1 MVLCEDMSL
10 RMSLGSAHNLYSW
23 TLGKDGKVHTYTLH
37 MAVKLDKLPVTSLK
51 LFHGL
56 GLASVAVS
64 SGEKGIKGAMRV
76 EPSAQGEGA
85 GKKGLGVEP
94 GGGSALECVHVYK
107 NGGVGAL
114 GQVGTAATALKA
126 EQWTWVTVTR
136 QTDSPNGPELRTY
149 VNGRLCAAVKLEP
162 IKVVDSAADEEG
174 KKGEG
179 KTRPSDAFVID
190 PTDFA
195 IFLPRGGDEAG
206 EDGTRAGVDP
216 SVHEF
221 TGLDAEQDG
230 LVHVKYVSLV
240 CEFMDEAKI
249 KDSIHE
255 LRATDEF
262 MDAKDE
268 AQEEKWEH
276 LILFKLYAKPPPV
289 WLHPCFSG
297 LFGDPF
303 VEGTGLELG
312 GVFTTLQVFNLVLSK
327 LLKNEG
333 VRMRTRGG
341 GAEKYPHSLK
351 HGQWQTLN
359 RISLGFSESVKVA
372 QHVQKALE
380 NAQQQRQMMSVMTS
394 KLKALESGEVLIVP
408 HAISGNPI
416 LFMIEKTGEDTANF
430 TVVNTNPQ
438 LLQFH
443 PASGRPPKIKYQTCL
458 VLENVNFARVKD
470 EAFWGIAYWVA
481 VRGESSDLTMR
492 PVDVLYQILLPFLQN
507 RSWEEIQHDQTR
519 LATASAEPDA
529 QMRSPQRSETGHLR
543 CLIEAFQ
550 YLMRRRGLDAAARKE
565 VSLMLR
571 LEMLE
576 LAMHDLMFVQQ
587 VSSAERTLLH
597 IACRQ
602 VSYST
607 SKLGQMRNGD
617 GSDVVSLTQVKA
629 ITTMIDTLRDVMVR
643 LPCGDTAVNVAPP
656 PLVLCE
662 EEVEKLHPSL
672 NTLLGSTLVDRP
684 ASGGDFYSVLGV
696 PRDADE
702 DEIAKAYKK
711 AALRHHPDK
720 NPNDILGAEERFKNV
735 QEAFEG
741 LKEGKTGTLAM
752 IDCQEALAEAE
763 VVGIYFTAS
772 WCGACRQATPALAE
786 TYKQLRKKHGKAFEI
801 VCVSHDQSE
810 AAFQRYFQK
819 MPWLALP
826 FHTLQKTVLG
836 DLFQVEGIP
845 TLILL
850 DGKGKVISRD
860 GLRLLSRHPKAFPWN
875 VKMPDQVPHQHT
887 LFDRLLRHGDV
898 DAGPQKQ
905 LRSYAPVD
913 YLQQPA
919 QVTCLDAAIAAL
931 RYCDRLCT
939 RVFVQGHCIKNGH
952 FHNIAL
958 IQYTFTQLL
967 PLPKPADDVAAS
979 NCIWLNSQVLYAQQ
993 LDLMLLLQRIMEH
1006 FVAAA
1011 FSVDHTRAM
1020 DGVRM
1025 VVPACIAAVADAVMR
1040 KTAQDIPS
1048 EVCMHLAGGIR
1059 GESAASG
1066 VASTEKKKGKAGKGT
1081 LCVFGKGFGLSTGEL
1096 AKQSGVIEVFAPEVN
1111 TARTAVLDYFAAQDV
1126 QKILSWE
1133 RGEKFEKTTEKFLK
1147 QVSSDLAFPM
1157 GELITPLLLSD
1168 DRGLLIKNYPEF
1180 RCYRDISFYFK
1191 FFQNAQLEA
1200 LSQFQ
1205 RHDEGWAQRH
1215 VELSFKYQYES
1226 GKGPYQKFVVLS
1238 FGRNDDPTSVC
1249 CRPRVNKGEVPPT
1262 HRFPSLANPS
1272 FYTQPYFIE
1281 SESDVLHQW
1290 DLPDFGSLEVGQTR
1304 ALGQQDS
1311 EMLLS
1316 FLTVP
1321 YMRVPLVVS
1330 FFSSDDRVHSLQ
1342 SKQLQ
1347 GILDATLFEPSNHLA
1362 AQHSNL
1368 VPTDVPSSAPHLL
1381 ATAHGLLLNELC
1393 CSPEVLVTGILKL
1406 LRQGMDL
1413 DTGSAKSS
1421 TANIILYLVRL
1432 GSRLDNAMSFLI
1444 HCAHGTHDTKKG
1456 DNAKFRQISL
1466 SSDTLEYLVGAQ
1478 KDLREILHKEATGI
1492 LCAWQQKLMRECEGK
1507 VDDEILD
1514 LHTQLLC
1521 NIYAHLLI
1529 TTRNLALDELD
1540 RQSVGTLVQC
1550 SIFLS
1555 TRHKWNTGG
1564 PESGV
1569 CMIPENELFETMH
1582 MMRRKAVQWLRQN
1595 ASQKELDFIMEAAV
1609 EAAANTSVLK
1619 NTENLNRWGFI
1630 AGKRSLGR
1638 FAMHSRRD
1646 SSAQQDADKAQEA
1659 TPSKT
1664 AAVSDS
1670 AGAVAIPTMKDKD
1683 LTMEIDVQL
1692 MQLTL
1697 KASHPQN
1704 LPSSIAQS
1712 EDVLEIFG
1720 NVTMQACVVEETT
1733 KRKCYRL
1740 VGRSHDVQ
1748 SWVEDTRLPPLDHFR
1763 EYYPNELF
1771 PQEKGWIPSI
1781 FGPVQE
1787 AYLMFPQPLE
1797 VYLHEDAL
1805 PHDAQ
1810 VAYMVGKQPEQ
1821 TGVWKEIFVYRE
1833 RRAVEIYRIESYG
1846 HRFYRSLEYSSDTR
1860 FCLQAMQPDFSHR
1873 TYPKPSWE
1881 LYGAGHPYQ
1890 NSTPESARASK
1901 VLTRDWTVKGNLSF
1915 GTETYIPARLLS
1927 GVLPETLLDTHRFW
1941 QDEED
1946 QLRGYPIVDEKDA
1959 DKKNKAESGTSKGES
1974 MMIYVNLA
1982 AGCHVA
1988 THGLHW
1994 ASMRASP
2001 EINLP
2006 PGRAV
2011 VLRLKMSR
2019 LEKEHS
2025 IVSGALQRLEE
2036 FAKSEDLLAGPFV
2049 VNFQLCKGLSQLL
2062 RRVGMEKFEE
2072 GIACIDAGVL
2082 QGLRTKRKRFRV
2094 SEFMLPQI
2102 MELLVQKLDPEGR
2115 AAKSGSG
2122 SSAPLEQGL
2131 QRGRGG
2137 EQQVGADEEAE
2148 AVLLDLKNAPK
2159 GTYLASL
2166 VEVMVR
2172 LDNLSHILAWAALPL
2187 AARLEGEGVMS
2198 AVAPEE
2204 FRPLDP
2210 SAVCQSD
2217 LSYVLLPR
2225 LKLSFCVRSMDG
2237 ITRLYSLDHSDF
2249 YVTNART
2256 DSAVELLQGIPH
2268 SLLLSNA
2275 NGELQVLVPS
2285 FPPARP
2291 AILARPFSTELV
2303 LIREDEKWRKRLD
2316 QPYFMFPVHI
2326 SLSFLYSTTL
2336 ASALYLLLLRFLNRE
2351 YQKVAQ
2357 LVDTIS
2363 SDVELTEEEN
2373 QTLQFLAS
2381 DKNSA
2386 DLHPDAHACRLKIS
2400 LVLLDSPV
2408 SVPWDLTTEMQRYV
2422 RKLTHVT
2429 AGCRLSHEEELMLL
2443 KHCVCDPADSK
2454 FNPSMHTVFGVLVNK
2469 NRRSQLRAKAA
2480 GKDECSIEVPP
2491 TPKGRPWMYE
2501 WDDTGLDISAAELDV
2516 LVANSDFA
2524 RNYRYQH
2531 SMDGVESMIELFSNL
2546 MQCAKL
2552 SNYQTAYALNNGF
2565 FLVLYDLFSG
2575 RTTMKVFSEDCSA
2588 SFATMCLSI
2597 LPDVYRN
2604 LGDADGGKNDKDR
2617 SLLSSLL
2624 LTMARKPGLGE
2635 FLPQMSAQV
2644 DATKGKGQRGGE
2656 RDIAEDAKVL
2666 LRCALQDLQH
2676 IARADEGNMKRLL
2689 ARRVDAN
2696 SKKRMFGFGG
2706 GFGGGGRNAGFG
2718 GKGMGFGGYGY
2729 GQTFSQ
2735 LEEIAKATEQKLE
2748 LELGKMVEWP
2758 ELRNLAGQWRE
2769 KAGVLQ
2775 TVSATNTF
2783 RFSLVNVNER
2793 WVLPRVS
2800 DHSCDSRTLSP
2811 VDEAIV
2817 GNARHLLVTP
2827 EQLEA
2832 FANAPLSVLGLHD
2845 WVVQVAK
2852 GGAKVEEKLS
2862 FNVQTH
2868 PDAQSKVAK
2877 DMHERLVRD
2886 MKEYADQ
2893 ENASL
2898 ATLCKFLQAPQVI
2911 LAGDASALTE
2921 ASTRLDELLRR
2932 LEAQR
2937 QADMNYVLE
2946 ALPLV
2951 GKVVNAVPIDSLAP
2965 DEERHRRLFALRQM
2979 AGLECKMS
2987 LELLFCSVIS
2997 SKGAGDLR
3005 TLNPFMENPDH
3016 VLNLVVASILHA
3028 SRVGQVNR
3036 SLIEAKELQAELKTL
3051 QARLSQPQGRDH
3063 DEAKMKETLS
3073 RLAHKADTLASIL
3086 NTKRHYM
3093 RKGDRGCVYDPRFL
3107 LFEFT
3112 WNFVLRKAQ
3121 IELVHEFLD
3130 RVRAGKPMV
3139 KQMLMGGGK
3148 TTVIGPL
3155 LTLMLADGNSLVVQ
3169 MMPPA
3174 LLDQTKLTL
3183 RATFSSIIKK
3193 QVFILNF
3200 DRGSKM
3206 TWSTVDK
3213 LQTAVR
3219 NRGVVLATATAVKSI
3234 QLKLIEELDILRDSR
3249 RKHHPQMEHHVRAL
3263 VRAMQMF
3270 SSGVLIMDEVDLLLH
3285 PLRSELNFPIG
3296 AKHPLDFTPER
3307 WNLAIHL
3314 IDAVFYVE
3322 RKSISV
3328 GFQQS
3333 SRAHTILRELESVI
3347 TLGYSLRALQKSP
3360 HLVLLNEEWYKSHML
3375 PVMANWCHLW
3385 LETNNCAGLSS
3396 AEILA
3401 YITRDASI
3409 LGAQPAGNGIEL
3421 DASKADQA
3429 MFGGVDKE
3437 AALHML
3443 YEKAMSKLDGKAFK
3457 MLNCATDWLHIF
3469 LPHCLAKIDRVS
3481 FGLLK
3486 MSEYEELTRVEPA
3499 MPRSRFKLAIPFV
3512 GKDVPSRASEF
3523 AHPDII
3529 IGLTI
3534 LGYRYEG
3541 LREVDFEQDVMGLL
3555 RASFEKEI
3563 GPFRQRKSA
3572 ILHQTWVVAAGGVI
3586 KGKIKET
3593 KDKVNVENVSPEAA
3607 AAADDKIM
3615 VPLWLLKASND
3626 EQMAG
3631 LFALLKR
3638 HPATI
3643 HWYLEQIIFP
3653 TFMQHQIVKISS
3665 SGTDVG
3671 GDIIFQRRIGF
3682 SGTPS
3687 DLLPISLGQCGYER
3701 GSDGKMI
3708 HTLTDPS
3715 VTSTMDAPLGWT
3727 VHGLLD
3733 QIIGSEPHFN
3743 ALIDTGALI
3752 TGMSNLEVAQ
3762 YIAHRLAWCDGVV
3775 FLDSRDEKRIYV
3787 KATRR
3792 VVKLAQCGIKKE
3804 KRFAFYDQI
3813 HTTGMDIQH
3822 MLSAKAVLTL
3832 GKDMVFRDFAQGAFR
3847 MRGIGDGQQVCV
3859 LVIPEVQELMNR
3871 QLKKAA
3877 MPELKADEGGSE
3889 SDVAA
3894 RLRNISAWLVLNAMR
3909 TERMQ
3914 FDQLCTQNMCN
3925 VWRKNAW
3932 GQLLAGHAHFKVR
3945 PEEAGSFLLDLLGE
3959 AFVSAKGNVS
3969 RAAALEG
3976 KYLAILLGSYNSC
3989 SSVID
3994 AVKSATTNLGN
4005 DLAVVWVNDD
4015 DDEGLFNFAL
4025 QAVPMLAVPHSH
4037 KQRQRKILNFFGH
4050 KSGEGL
4056 PGKLIL
4062 VDRDGRMI
4070 SRQGKLLFE
4079 IAEISRR
4086 IHEMGDDENAYVS
4099 ELNTLTYHQK
4109 IVRRERI
4116 ALDAAQVRATSCA

>member
-1 MVLCEDMSL
+1 
-10 RMSLGSAHNLYSW
+10 
-23 TLGKDGKVHTYTLH
+23 
-37 MAVKLDKLPVTSLK
+37 
-51 LFHGL
+51 
-56 GLASVAVS
+56 
-64 SGEKGIKGAMRV
+64 
-76 EPSAQGEGA
+76 
-85 GKKGLGVEP
+85 
-94 GGGSALECVHVYK
+94 
-107 NGGVGAL
+107 
-114 GQVGTAATALKA
+114 
-126 EQWTWVTVTR
+126 
-136 QTDSPNGPELRTY
+136 
-149 VNGRLCAAVKLEP
+149 
-162 IKVVDSAADEEG
+162 
-174 KKGEG
+174 
-179 KTRPSDAFVID
+179 
-190 PTDFA
+190 
-195 IFLPRGGDEAG
+195 
-206 EDGTRAGVDP
+206 
-216 SVHEF
+216 
-221 TGLDAEQDG
+221 
-230 LVHVKYVSLV
+230 
-240 CEFMDEAKI
+240 
-249 KDSIHE
+249 
-255 LRATDEF
+255 
-262 MDAKDE
+262 
-268 AQEEKWEH
+268 
-276 LILFKLYAKPPPV
+276 
-289 WLHPCFSG
+289 
-297 LFGDPF
+297 

-333 VRMRTRGG
+333 VRIGTGEG
-341 GAEKYPHSLK
+341 GAEKYPHSLQ
-351 HGQWQTLN
+351 HSQWQTLN
-359 RISLGFSESVKVA
+359 SISLCYNESLKVA
-372 QHVQKALE
+372 QQVEKALGDS
-380 NAQQQRQMMSVMTS
+380 QQQRQMMSFITS
-394 KLKALESGEVLIVP
+394 KLKALESGEFLIVP

-416 LFMIEKTGEDTANF
+416 LFVIEKTGAETANF
-430 TVVNTNPQ
+430 VVVNTNPE
-438 LLQFH
+438 LLSCH
-443 PASGRPPKIKYQTCL
+443 PASGQPPKIKYQTCL
-458 VLENVNFARVKD
+458 VLENVIYARVKD
-470 EAFWGIAYWVA
+470 EAFWGIMHWVA
-481 VRGESSDLTMR
+481 NNAESEGWTMQ
-492 PVDVLYQILLPFLQN
+492 PVEVLYKILLPFLQD
-507 RSWEEIQHDQTR
+507 RSWEEIHHNQTR
-519 LATASAEPDA
+519 LAAASAEPDA

-576 LAMHDLMFVQQ
+576 LVMHDLMFVQQ

-617 GSDVVSLTQVKA
+617 GSDVLSLTQVKA
-629 ITTMIDTLRDVMVR
+629 IATMIDKLRDAMVR
-643 LPCGDTAVNVAPP
+643 LPCGDTTVNVAPP

-720 NPNDILGAEERFKNV
+720 NPDDVKGAEARFKNV
-735 QEAFEG
+735 QEAYEG

-752 IDCQEALAEAE
+752 IDFQEALAEAE

-772 WCGACRQATPALAE
+772 WCGPCRQATPALAE
-786 TYKQLRKKHGKAFEI
+786 TYNQLRKKHGKAFEI

-826 FHTLQKTVLG
+826 FHTMQRTVLG

-850 DGKGKVISRD
+850 DRKGKVISRD

-875 VKMPDQVPHQHT
+875 VKMPDQVPHQHL

-919 QVTCLDAAIAAL
+919 QVKCLDAAIAAL

-967 PLPKPADDVAAS
+967 PLPKAADDVAAS
-979 NCIWLNSQVLYAQQ
+979 NCIWLKSPVLYAQQ

-1011 FSVDHTRAM
+1011 FSVDHTRTM

-1048 EVCMHLAGGIR
+1048 EVCMHLAGGVR
-1059 GESAASG
+1059 GEADAGVTATMDKGKQKGKTVKAKADQG
-1066 VASTEKKKGKAGKGT
+1066 VA
-1081 LCVFGKGFGLSTGEL
+1081 FRQGFGLSTGAL
-1096 AKQSGVIEVFAPEVN
+1096 AKQSGVIEVFAPEIN

-1133 RGEKFEKTTEKFLK
+1133 RGGKFEKTTEKFLK
-1147 QVSSDLAFPM
+1147 QLSSDLAFPI
-1157 GELITPLLLSD
+1157 GELLTPELLSVD
-1168 DRGLLIKNYPEF
+1168 KGLLIKNYPEF

-1191 FFQNAQLEA
+1191 LFQNPQLEA

-1205 RHDEGWAQRH
+1205 RRDEGWAQRD
-1215 VELSFKYQYES
+1215 VELVFTYSYES
-1226 GKGPYQKFVVLS
+1226 GKGPYQSFLVRS
-1238 FGRNDDPTSVC
+1238 FGERSVA
-1249 CRPRVNKGEVPPT
+1249 CRPKMEKGEVPPT
-1262 HRFPSLANPS
+1262 HRFRSLADPS
-1272 FYTQPYFIE
+1272 FYTEPYFIE

-1290 DLPDFGSLEVGQTR
+1290 DLPDFGSLEVGHSR

-1321 YMRVPLVVS
+1321 YMRVPLVIS

-1347 GILDATLFEPSNHLA
+1347 GVLDATLFEPSNHLA
-1362 AQHSNL
+1362 AVHSNL
-1368 VPTDVPSSAPHLL
+1368 VPTDVPSSEPHLL

-1413 DTGSAKSS
+1413 DTGCVKSS
-1421 TANIILYLVRL
+1421 TATIILYLVRL

-1444 HCAHGTHDTKKG
+1444 RCAQGTHDTKKG
-1456 DNAKFRQISL
+1456 DNAAFRQLKPSAFAL
-1466 SSDTLEYLVGAQ
+1466 QYLVGAQ
-1478 KDLREILHKEATGI
+1478 KDLREILHREATGI
-1492 LCAWQQKLMRECEGK
+1492 LEAWQQKLMRECEGK
-1507 VDDEILD
+1507 VDDSILD
-1514 LHTQLLC
+1514 LHTELLC
-1521 NIYAHLLI
+1521 SIYAHLLI

-1540 RQSVGTLVQC
+1540 RQSVGTLVKC

-1569 CMIPENELFETMH
+1569 CAIPENELFETMH
-1582 MMRRKAVQWLRQN
+1582 LMRRKAIQWLREY

-1609 EAAANTSVLK
+1609 EAASNTAVLK
-1619 NTENLNRWGFI
+1619 NTENLNRWGFV

-1646 SSAQQDADKAQEA
+1646 GSAQQEADKAQKA
-1659 TPSKT
+1659 TTSKT

-1670 AGAVAIPTMKDKD
+1670 AGATGIPTMKDKD

-1704 LPSSIAQS
+1704 LPSNIADS
-1712 EDVLEIFG
+1712 EDVLAIFG
-1720 NVTMQACVVEETT
+1720 NVTMQACLVEETT

-1740 VGRSHDVQ
+1740 VGRSHDIQ
-1748 SWVEDTRLPPLDHFR
+1748 SWVEDPRIPPQDHFR

-1771 PQEKGWIPSI
+1771 PQEKSWIPSV
-1781 FGPVQE
+1781 FGPMQE
-1787 AYLMFPQPLE
+1787 AYLMWPEPLE

-1810 VAYMVGKQPEQ
+1810 VAYMIGKQPNQ

-1860 FCLQAMQPDFSHR
+1860 FSLKAMQPDFSPR

-1890 NSTPESARASK
+1890 DSTPESARASK
-1901 VLTRDWTVKGNLSF
+1901 VVTRDWTVKGNLSF

-1927 GVLPETLLDTHRFW
+1927 GVLPQTLLETHRFW
-1941 QDEED
+1941 QDEDD
-1946 QLRGYPIVDEKDA
+1946 QLRGYPIVDEKDTERQ
-1959 DKKNKAESGTSKGES
+1959 NKAESGTSKGES

-1982 AGCHVA
+1982 AGGHVA

-1994 ASMRASP
+1994 ASMQASP

-2011 VLRLKMSR
+2011 VLRLKISR
-2019 LEKEHS
+2019 LKKEHS
-2025 IVSGALQRLEE
+2025 IVSEALRRLEV
-2036 FAKSEDLLAGPFV
+2036 FVKSEDLLVGPFL

-2062 RRVGMEKFEE
+2062 RRVSMEKFEQ
-2072 GIACIDAGVL
+2072 GIAGIDVGVL

-2094 SEFMLPQI
+2094 SEFILPQI
-2102 MELLVQKLDPEGR
+2102 MDLLVQKLDPEGR
-2115 AAKSGSG
+2115 AVKAGSC
-2122 SSAPLEQGL
+2122 SSAPLKHTL
-2131 QRGRGG
+2131 NRGRGG
-2137 EQQVGADEEAE
+2137 EQVGADEEAE

-2159 GTYLASL
+2159 GSYLASL

-2187 AARLEGEGVMS
+2187 AARQEGEGRMPE
-2198 AVAPEE
+2198 VAPED

-2210 SAVCQSD
+2210 VAVRQSD

-2225 LKLSFCVRSMDG
+2225 LKLSFCVRSVDG

-2249 YVTNART
+2249 YITNART

-2291 AILARPFSTELV
+2291 AIYARPFSTELV
-2303 LIREDEKWRKRLD
+2303 LLREDEKWRNCLD

-2336 ASALYLLLLRFLNRE
+2336 ASALYLLLLRFLNRD
-2351 YQKVAQ
+2351 YQKCAQ

-2373 QTLQFLAS
+2373 QTLQFFAS
-2381 DKNSA
+2381 ENNSA

-2400 LVLLDSPV
+2400 LVLRDSPV
-2408 SVPWDLTTEMQRYV
+2408 SVPWDLTTEMQRYI

-2454 FNPSMHTVFGVLVNK
+2454 FNPPRHTVFGVLVNK

-2480 GKDECSIEVPP
+2480 GKDECSTEVPP

-2501 WDDTGLDISAAELDV
+2501 WDDMGLDISAAGLDA
-2516 LVANSDFA
+2516 LMENSDFA
-2524 RNYRYQH
+2524 CYYNKYAGFQR
-2531 SMDGVESMIELFSNL
+2531 SMDGVESMTSLFSNL
-2546 MQCAKL
+2546 MQCEKGPGFKI
-2552 SNYQTAYALNNGF
+2552 TYALNNGF
-2565 FLVLYDLFSG
+2565 FLFLYDLFSG
-2575 RTTMKVFSEDCSA
+2575 RTTMKLFSEDCSA
-2588 SFATMCLSI
+2588 SFATICLTI
-2597 LPDVYRN
+2597 LPDVYRSLDN
-2604 LGDADGGKNDKDR
+2604 PDGGQNDKDR
-2617 SLLSSLL
+2617 GLLSSLL
-2624 LTMARKPGLGE
+2624 LTLARRPGLGE
-2635 FLPQMSAQV
+2635 YLPQMSAQ
-2644 DATKGKGQRGGE
+2644 DIAKGKGQRGGE
-2656 RDIAEDAKVL
+2656 RDLSEDTKVL
-2666 LRCALQDLQH
+2666 LRSALQDLQH

-2689 ARRVDAN
+2689 ARRVEAN
-2696 SKKRMFGFGG
+2696 SKKSMFGFGG

-2748 LELGKMVEWP
+2748 LELARMVDWP

-2769 KAGVLQ
+2769 KAGVLP
-2775 TVSATNTF
+2775 TSSGTGTF
-2783 RFSLVNVNER
+2783 RFSLGNVNER
-2793 WVLPRVS
+2793 WVLSRVS
-2800 DHSCDSRTLSP
+2800 DHSCDSRTLSL

-2817 GNARHLLVTP
+2817 QNARHLLITP

-2832 FANAPLSVLGLHD
+2832 FANAPLSVLGLQD

-2852 GGAKVEEKLS
+2852 GGTKVGDTLG

-2868 PDAQSKVAK
+2868 PDAQSKVAQ

-2886 MKEYADQ
+2886 VKEYADQ

-2898 ATLCKFLQAPQVI
+2898 ATLCKFLQTPRVI

-2921 ASTRLDELLRR
+2921 ASTRLDELLQR

-2937 QADMNYVLE
+2937 KADMNYVLE

-2951 GKVVNAVPIDSLAP
+2951 GKVVNAVPLDSLAP
-2965 DEERHRRLFALRQM
+2965 DEERRRRLFVLRQM
-2979 AGLECKMS
+2979 AGLECKIS

-2997 SKGAGDLR
+2997 SKGSGDLR
-3005 TLNPFMENPDH
+3005 ALNPFMENPDH

-3036 SLIEAKELQAELKTL
+3036 ALIEAKELHAELKKL
-3051 QARLSQPQGRDH
+3051 QSRLSQPQD
-3063 DEAKMKETLS
+3063 DETKIMEAVS
-3073 RLAHKADTLASIL
+3073 RLAHKADALASVL
-3086 NTKRHYM
+3086 KTERHYM
-3093 RKGDRGCVYDPRFL
+3093 RKGDQGRVYDPRFL

-3155 LTLMLADGNSLVVQ
+3155 LTLMLADGKSLVVQ

-3174 LLDQTKLTL
+3174 LLEQTKLTL

-3200 DRGSKM
+3200 DRGSTM

-3234 QLKLIEELDILRDSR
+3234 QLKLIEELHILRDSN

-3263 VRAMQMF
+3263 VRVMQMF

-3285 PLRSELNFPIG
+3285 PLKSELNFPVG

-3328 GFQQS
+3328 GFQHS
-3333 SRAHTILRELESVI
+3333 SRAHEILRDLEDVI

-3375 PVMANWCHLW
+3375 LVMANWCLLW

-3409 LGAQPAGNGIEL
+3409 LGLQPAGNGIEP
-3421 DASKADQA
+3421 DASKADQTSIQA
-3429 MFGGVDKE
+3429 GQQVGDMLVVGAGSRDEKVRTAVILRADDGSVGLRFLRSGGATAGPFEITRIVPQGAAERSGAVEVGDHFRAVNGRDVTALDDDAVAGLFRGAPGTTLTLLLCDGMFGSVDKE

-3534 LGYRYEG
+3534 LSYRYEG

-3555 RASFEKEI
+3555 RASFDKET

-3572 ILHQTWVVAAGGVI
+3572 ILHQTWVEAAGGMI
-3586 KGKIKET
+3586 KGKLKET
-3593 KDKVNVENVSPEAA
+3593 KDKKNLENVSSPE

-3615 VPLWLLKASND
+3615 VPLWLLKSSND

-3638 HPATI
+3638 HPDTI

-3653 TFMQHQIVKISS
+3653 TFMSHQTVKISS

-3687 DLLPISLGQCGYER
+3687 DLLPISLGQCGYEC

-3727 VHGLLD
+3727 VRVLLD
-3733 QIIGSEPHFN
+3733 QVISGEPHFN

-3762 YIAHRLAWCDGVV
+3762 YIAHRSDWCDGVV

-3832 GKDMVFRDFAQGAFR
+3832 GKDMVFRDFAQGAYR
-3847 MRGIGDGQQVCV
+3847 MRGIGNGQQVCV

-3877 MPELKADEGGSE
+3877 PGASAALKADAGGGA

-3894 RLRNISAWLVLNAMR
+3894 RLREISAWLVLNAMR
-3909 TERMQ
+3909 SERVQ

-3932 GQLLAGHAHFKVR
+3932 CKLLAGHAHFKVK

-3969 RAAALEG
+3969 RAAALND
-3976 KYLAILLGSYNSC
+3976 KYVAILYGSYNSC
-3989 SSVID
+3989 YSVMD
-3994 AVKSATTNLGN
+3994 AVKFATTNLGN
-4005 DLAVVWVNDD
+4005 ELAVVWVCDD
-4015 DDEGLFNFAL
+4015 DDENNFNYML
-4025 QAVPMLAVPHSH
+4025 QMAPMLAVPHSH
-4037 KQRQRKILNFFGH
+4037 KQRLRKILNFFGH

-4062 VDRDGRMI
+4062 VDQDGRMI

-4079 IAEISRR
+4079 IAEISRKAD
-4086 IHEMGDDENAYVS
+4086 EVGDNNNAYEY
-4099 ELNTLTYHQK
+4099 ELANLTQCQK

-4116 ALDAAQVRATSCA
+4116 ALDAAQVRAISCP